1 MRLSFPNHS
10 RSFDARRSRVRF
22 WGYDSALEISFFVEE
37 DALKMLDPGMGASEA
52 EFLRSFDDA
61 RKQIHEVAEKVY
73 LQGHKRVLSHS
84 LAAADF

>member
-1 MRLSFPNHS
+1 
-10 RSFDARRSRVRF
+10 
-22 WGYDSALEISFFVEE
+22 
-37 DALKMLDPGMGASEA
+37 MLDPGMGASEA